1 MNNHDS
7 PDPGRRI
14 GALAEASGLSVRALR
29 HYDEI
34 GLLAPSGRSDA
45 GHRLYSASDVE
56 RLYRIRLLRSLDIAL
71 PDIGRAL
78 DDPSSDLRST
88 MAAHLDDVDRRI
100 DASNRL
106 RARLATLLQ
115 SFDSTNHP
123 EPDNLLEVLEAMSI
137 LDHNVQRGVSI
148 LVYDDLEAAFNYL
161 CRVFELG
168 PGEVHRDG
176 EGHVVHVQMQAGH
189 GEVWLHRE
197 SPTFRLASPKSL
209 GGASAMVAVIVDD
222 VDAHFRHAVGQ
233 GAIVVYEPVDQPY
246 GREWS
251 ARDPEGALWSFLK
264 PIG

>member
-1 MNNHDS
+1 M
-7 PDPGRRI
+7 
-14 GALAEASGLSVRALR
+14 RA
-29 HYDEI
+29 I
-34 GLLAPSGRSDA
+34 
-45 GHRLYSASDVE
+45 
-56 RLYRIRLLRSLDIAL
+56 
-71 PDIGRAL
+71 
-78 DDPSSDLRST
+78 
-88 MAAHLDDVDRRI
+88 
-100 DASNRL
+100 
-106 RARLATLLQ
+106 
-115 SFDSTNHP
+115 DSTNHP
-123 EPDNLLEVLEAMSI
+123 EPDKLLEVLEAMSI

-222 VDAHFRHAVGQ
+222 VDAHFRHAAGQ

-251 ARDPEGALWSFLK
+251 ARDPEGALWAFLK
-264 PIG
+264 PIS